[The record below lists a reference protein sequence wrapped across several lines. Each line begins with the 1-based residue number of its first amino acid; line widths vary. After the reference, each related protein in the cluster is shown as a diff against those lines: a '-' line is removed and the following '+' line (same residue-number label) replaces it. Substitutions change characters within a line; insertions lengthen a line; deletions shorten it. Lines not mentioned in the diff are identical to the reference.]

1 MVEEGQA
8 HDLST
13 PSPPPDFNSGDGTAS
28 ANVHTWVAT
37 WKPPALSPPAG
48 SIVPPAQ
55 RWQRSHRGAVG
66 KGALLSALDSLT
78 RALPSVL
85 LYGTLEVELFHHP
98 RHQQSQVLQ
107 VGSCCQPGVGGSSGY
122 QPPARKPG
130 LAPRLRPQR
139 CPLCREPGEGFGSA
153 WLAF

>member
-1 MVEEGQA
+1 MEEGQA

-55 RWQRSHRGAVG
+55 RRQRSHRGAVG

-107 VGSCCQPGVGGSSGY
+107 VGSCL
-122 QPPARKPG
+122 PARGWGEQRVPAPG
-130 LAPRLRPQR
+130 QKARP
-139 CPLCREPGEGFGSA
+139 GSEA
-153 WLAF
+153 AAAALPAVP

>member
-1 MVEEGQA
+1 MEEGQP

-13 PSPPPDFNSGDGTAS
+13 PSPPPEFISGDGTAS
-28 ANVHTWVAT
+28 ANVHTWVAA
-37 WKPPALSPPAG
+37 WRPPALSPPAG

-55 RWQRSHRGAVG
+55 RRQRSRRGAAG
-66 KGALLSALDSLT
+66 KGALLSTLDSLT

-85 LYGTLEVELFHHP
+85 LYGTGEVELFHP

-107 VGSCCQPGVGGSSGY
+107 VGSCCQPRVGGSNIY

-130 LAPRLRPQR
+130 LAPRLWPQR
-139 CPLCREPGEGFGSA
+139 CPLRREPGEGFGSA